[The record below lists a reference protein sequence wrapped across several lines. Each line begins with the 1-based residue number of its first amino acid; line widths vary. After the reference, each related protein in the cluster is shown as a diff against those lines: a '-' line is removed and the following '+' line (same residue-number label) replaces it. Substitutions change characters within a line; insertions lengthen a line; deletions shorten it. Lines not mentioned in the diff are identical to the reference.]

1 MINNIVLVG
10 RTTKTIELKQNKNG
24 TNYVQF
30 TLAVNRPYKDEQGQQ
45 QADFINCVAWNKTAE
60 TIAKYVPKGTMIG
73 VEGRLQVRNYENRS
87 PALSSEA
94 LSYPQLVGNKAGIRQ
109 YLSEVLV
116 NRFTFLESK
125 KSSTIPDSVD
135 LFNTQQSPT
144 TETSNNPYDPNFS
157 NPNYYSQGNDAGTQN
172 YSNPFVTAT
181 TLAGGL
187 HSTMTNSINSIS
199 VSDDDLPF

>member
-30 TLAVNRPYKDEQGQQ
+30 TLAVNRPYKDEQGGQ
-45 QADFINCVAWNKTAE
+45 QADFITCVAWNKTAE
-60 TIAKYVPKGTMIG
+60 TIANYVLKGTMIG
-73 VEGRLQVRNYENRS
+73 IEGRLQVRSYEN
-87 PALSSEA
+87 EA
-94 LSYPQLVGNKAGIRQ
+94 GVRQ

-125 KSSTIPDSVD
+125 KSSTIAEPVEP
-135 LFNTQQSPT
+135 FNPAM
-144 TETSNNPYDPNFS
+144 ESNINPFDPNFS
-157 NPNYYSQGNDAGTQN
+157 NPNYSPTSQN
-172 YSNPFVTAT
+172 YNNPFTTAT

-187 HSTMTNSINSIS
+187 NTTMNNTMNTISIY
-199 VSDDDLPF
+199 DDLPF

>member
-10 RTTKTIELKQNKNG
+10 RTTKMIELKQNKNG

-30 TLAVNRPYKDEQGQQ
+30 TLAVNRPYKDEQGGQ
-45 QADFINCVAWNKTAE
+45 QADFITCVAWNKTAE
-60 TIAKYVPKGTMIG
+60 ILSTYVSKGTMIG
-73 VEGRLQVRNYENRS
+73 VEGRLQVRSYSN
-87 PALSSEA
+87 EA
-94 LSYPQLVGNKAGIRQ
+94 GVRQ

-125 KSSTIPDSVD
+125 KSSTIPEPVEP
-135 LFNTQQSPT
+135 FNPAM
-144 TETSNNPYDPNFS
+144 ESNINPFDPNFS
-157 NPNYYSQGNDAGTQN
+157 NPNYYSQGNAAGTQN

>member
-10 RTTKTIELKQNKNG
+10 RTTKAIELKQNKNG
-24 TNYVQF
+24 TPYVQF
-30 TLAVNRPYKDEQGQQ
+30 TLAVNRPYKEEQGGQ
-45 QADFINCVAWNKTAE
+45 QADFITCVAWNKTAE
-60 TIAKYVPKGTMIG
+60 TLSNYVSKGTMIG
-73 VEGRLQVRNYENRS
+73 VEGRLQVRNYEN
-87 PALSSEA
+87 EA
-94 LSYPQLVGNKAGIRQ
+94 GVRQ

-125 KSSTIPDSVD
+125 KSSPIPEPVEP
-135 LFNTQQSPT
+135 FNPAMK
-144 TETSNNPYDPNFS
+144 SNINPFDPNFS
-157 NPNYYSQGNDAGTQN
+157 NPNYYSQGNAAGTQN

>member
-30 TLAVNRPYKDEQGQQ
+30 TLAVNRPYKDEQGGQ
-45 QADFINCVAWNKTAE
+45 QADFITCVAWNKTAE
-60 TIAKYVPKGTMIG
+60 TIANYVLKGTMIG
-73 VEGRLQVRNYENRS
+73 VEGRLQVRNYEN
-87 PALSSEA
+87 EA
-94 LSYPQLVGNKAGIRQ
+94 GVRQ

-125 KSSTIPDSVD
+125 KSSTIAEPVEP
-135 LFNTQQSPT
+135 FNPAM
-144 TETSNNPYDPNFS
+144 ESNINPFDPNFS
-157 NPNYYSQGNDAGTQN
+157 NPNYSPTSQN
-172 YSNPFVTAT
+172 YNNPFTTAT
-181 TLAGGL
+181 TLAGSL
-187 HSTMTNSINSIS
+187 NRAMNPIS

>member
-30 TLAVNRPYKDEQGQQ
+30 TLAVNRPYKDEQGGQ
-45 QADFINCVAWNKTAE
+45 QADFITCVAWNKTAE
-60 TIAKYVPKGTMIG
+60 TLSNYVSKGTMIG
-73 VEGRLQVRNYENRS
+73 VEGRLQARS
-87 PALSSEA
+87 YSNE
-94 LSYPQLVGNKAGIRQ
+94 AGIRQ
-109 YLSEVLV
+109 YISEVLV
-116 NRFTFLESK
+116 NKFTFIESK
-125 KSSTIPDSVD
+125 KSSTMPESVD
-135 LFNTQQSPT
+135 PFNTQQSPA
-144 TETSNNPYDPNFS
+144 TESSINPIDPNFS
-157 NPNYYSQGNDAGTQN
+157 NPNYYSQGNGSGNKN

-199 VSDDDLPF
+199 VSDEDLPF

>member
-30 TLAVNRPYKDEQGQQ
+30 TLAVNRPYKGEQGGQ

-60 TIAKYVPKGTMIG
+60 TIANYVLKGTMIG
-73 VEGRLQVRNYENRS
+73 VEGRLQVRSYENRS

-94 LSYPQLVGNKAGIRQ
+94 LSHPQLVGNKAGIRQ
-109 YLSEVLV
+109 YISEVLV
-116 NRFTFLESK
+116 NKFTFIESK
-125 KSSTIPDSVD
+125 KSSAMPEPVEP
-135 LFNTQQSPT
+135 FNYQQPNCETFNHSF
-144 TETSNNPYDPNFS
+144 ETSQSNNYNNPFN
-157 NPNYYSQGNDAGTQN
+157 
-172 YSNPFVTAT
+172 TAT

-187 HSTMTNSINSIS
+187 NSNVATISI
-199 VSDDDLPF
+199 SDDDLPF